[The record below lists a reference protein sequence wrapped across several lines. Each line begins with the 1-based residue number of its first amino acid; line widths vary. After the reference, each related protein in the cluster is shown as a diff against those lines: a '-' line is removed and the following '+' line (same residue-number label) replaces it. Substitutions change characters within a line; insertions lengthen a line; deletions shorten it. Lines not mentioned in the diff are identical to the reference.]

1 MANWEPSTEDLRRVI
16 AEQNPWRGL
25 NEVPV
30 VLAPPT
36 ERPLARSLW
45 RRVLDDEL
53 RRYRLVLGPR
63 RVGKTT
69 VMYQT
74 VRHLLEVGIAPHRL
88 WWLRLD
94 HPLLMQMRLD
104 ALVRLVIDVV
114 QATPEQPV
122 YVFLDELVY
131 ARDWDLWLKTFYDEG
146 YPVRIVGTSSAT
158 AALRDRRL
166 ESGAGRWDEDLLMPY
181 LLTEYLDLLGVGTEL
196 PAPSATLSRT
206 IEEALGRPGLQA
218 DVADQRRRLILSG
231 GFPELLLF
239 QAALAED
246 LDEVS
251 LVLTSQQ
258 VLRRDA
264 VERAVYKDI
273 PQSFGVDDPLV
284 LERLL
289 YVLAGQFTGILSPTN
304 ICRELGDLSQPTFDR
319 YLAYL
324 ERAFLVFVLPNYS
337 GREMNVQKRGRVLY
351 FVDPAVRNAALQRGF
366 APTESP
372 EEMGLLLENIVAS
385 HLRSLAV
392 QTHARLFHW
401 RDGRG
406 DVDLI
411 YDHPEHPLAFEI
423 GSSVRH
429 KREGLRAL
437 VERHPRFAGRVYLV
451 TPDAHALS
459 PEKTDSG
466 VGTLPLDLL
475 LLLVGRQSEKA
486 LAERP

>member
-1 MANWEPSTEDLRRVI
+1 MASWQPSTEDLRRVI
-16 AEQNPWRGL
+16 TEQNPWQGL
-25 NEVPV
+25 NEVPG

-36 ERPLARSLW
+36 ERPLARMLW
-45 RRVLDDEL
+45 RRVLDDEP

-74 VRHLLEVGIAPHRL
+74 VRHLLEAGIPPHRL

-94 HPLLMQMRLD
+94 HPLLMEMSLD
-104 ALVRLVIDVV
+104 TLVRVVIDVV
-114 QATPEQPV
+114 GATPDEPAFL
-122 YVFLDELVY
+122 FLDEVVY
-131 ARDWDLWLKTFYDEG
+131 ARDWDLWLKTFYDER
-146 YPVRIVGTSSAT
+146 YPVRIVATSSAT

-166 ESGAGRWDEDLLMPY
+166 ESGVGRWDEESLMPY
-181 LLTEYLDLLGVGTEL
+181 LLTEYLDLLEVRTEL
-196 PAPSATLSRT
+196 PTPSETLART
-206 IEEALGRPGLQA
+206 IGEVLDGPSLPL
-218 DVADQRRRLILSG
+218 DVGAHRRRLILSG

-239 QAALAED
+239 QAGAPAD

-251 LVLTSQQ
+251 LVLGSQR

-273 PQSFGVDDPLV
+273 PQSFGVHDPLV

-289 YVLAGQFTGILSPTN
+289 YVLAGQFTGILSPKN

-319 YLAYL
+319 YLSYL

-372 EEMGLLLENIVAS
+372 EEMGLLLENVAAS
-385 HLRSLAV
+385 HLHSLAL
-392 QTHARLFHW
+392 QTHGRLFHW
-401 RDGRG
+401 RGRG

-437 VERHPRFAGRVYLV
+437 VEQHPRFAGRAYLV
-451 TPDAHALS
+451 APDALPIS
-459 PEKTDSG
+459 PNESESG

-475 LLLVGRQSEKA
+475 LLLLGRQSEKA
-486 LAERP
+486 LADRL

>member
-1 MANWEPSTEDLRRVI
+1 MASWEPSTEDLRRVI
-16 AEQNPWRGL
+16 AEQNPWQGL
-25 NEVPV
+25 HEVPS
-30 VLAPPT
+30 VLAPAT
-36 ERPLARSLW
+36 ERPLARRLW
-45 RRVLDDEL
+45 QRVLDDEP
-53 RRYRLVLGPR
+53 RRYRLILGPR

-74 VRHLLEVGIAPHRL
+74 VRHLLEAGIAPHRL

-94 HPLLMQMRLD
+94 HPLLMEMSLD
-104 ALVRLVIDVV
+104 ALVRVVTDVV
-114 QATPEQPV
+114 GATPDEPAFL
-122 YVFLDELVY
+122 FLDEVVY
-131 ARDWDLWLKTFYDEG
+131 ARDWDLWLKTFYDER
-146 YPVRIVGTSSAT
+146 YPVRIVATSSAT

-166 ESGAGRWDEDLLMPY
+166 ESGVGRWDEEPLMPY
-181 LLTEYLDLLGVGTEL
+181 LLTEYLDLLGVRTEL
-196 PAPSATLSRT
+196 PTPSEALAQT
-206 IEEALGRPGLQA
+206 IEKVLDGPSPPL
-218 DVADQRRRLILSG
+218 DVGAHRRRLILSG

-239 QAALAED
+239 QPADDAD

-251 LVLTSQQ
+251 LVLGSQQ

-273 PQSFGVDDPLV
+273 PQSFGVHDPLV

-289 YVLAGQFTGILSPTN
+289 YVLAGQFTGILSPKN
-304 ICRELGDLSQPTFDR
+304 ICQELGDLSQPTFDR
-319 YLAYL
+319 YLSYL

-411 YDHPEHPLAFEI
+411 YDHPEYPLAFEI

-429 KREGLRAL
+429 KRDGLRAL
-437 VERHPRFAGRVYLV
+437 VERHPRFADRAYLV
-451 TPDAHALS
+451 TPDAQPIS
-459 PEKTDSG
+459 PEESDSG
-466 VGTLPLDLL
+466 VGTLPVDLL
-475 LLLVGRQSEKA
+475 LLLLGRQSEKA
-486 LAERP
+486 LADRL

>member
-1 MANWEPSTEDLRRVI
+1 MASWQPSTEDLRRVI
-16 AEQNPWRGL
+16 AEQNPWQRL
-25 NEVPV
+25 NEVPH
-30 VLAPPT
+30 VLAPST
-36 ERPLARSLW
+36 ERPLARALW
-45 RRVLDDEL
+45 RRVLDDEP

-74 VRHLLEVGIAPHRL
+74 VQHLLDAGIPPHRL

-94 HPLLMQMRLD
+94 HPFLMDMSLD
-104 ALVRLVIDVV
+104 ALVRVVIEVV
-114 QATPEQPV
+114 QATPQEPAFL
-122 YVFLDELVY
+122 FLDELVY

-146 YPVRIVGTSSAT
+146 YPVRIVATSSAT

-166 ESGAGRWDEDLLMPY
+166 ESGVGRWDEESLMPY
-181 LLTEYLDLLGVGTEL
+181 LLTEYLDLLEIGTEL
-196 PAPSATLSRT
+196 PAPCRTLAET
-206 IEEALGRPGLQA
+206 IEEASGKPGLQL
-218 DVADQRRRLILSG
+218 DVAAHRRRLILSG
-231 GFPELLLF
+231 GFPELLRF
-239 QAALAED
+239 QAAPPAD

-251 LVLTSQQ
+251 LVLASQQ

-289 YVLAGQFTGILSPTN
+289 YVLAGQFAGILSPTN

-319 YLAYL
+319 YLSYL

-372 EEMGLLLENIVAS
+372 EEMGLLLENAVAS
-385 HLRSLAV
+385 HLRALTV

-401 RDGRG
+401 RDRRG
-406 DVDLI
+406 DVDLV
-411 YDHPEHPLAFEI
+411 YDHPEQPLAFEI

-429 KREGLRAL
+429 KRDGLRAL
-437 VERHPRFAGRVYLV
+437 VQRHPRFEGRAFLV
-451 TPDAHALS
+451 SPDAQLIW
-459 PEKTDSG
+459 PEKSDSG
-466 VGTLPLDLL
+466 IGTLPLDLL
-475 LLLVGRQSEKA
+475 LLLLGRQSEKA
-486 LAERP
+486 LAERI